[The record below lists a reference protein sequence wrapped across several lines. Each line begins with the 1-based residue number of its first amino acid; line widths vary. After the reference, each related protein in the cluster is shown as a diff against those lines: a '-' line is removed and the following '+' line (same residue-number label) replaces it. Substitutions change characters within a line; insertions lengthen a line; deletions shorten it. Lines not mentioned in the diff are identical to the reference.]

1 MLIDMHHHYIP
12 ERYLELVRQDGKHW
26 QAAFYHDE
34 ALGKDSVVPGM
45 TEPPPVGDVARGVF
59 WMEPGIHDV
68 STRLGE
74 MEEMGI
80 DMAALSISPLL
91 YYYFAAPELGEE
103 VAQLLN
109 DEIQAVAQAH
119 PDRFVPMGTVP
130 LQHVGRAIA
139 EMERV
144 VREYGFTAVEIG
156 GSVQGRHFDEPEFD
170 AFFRRAAELD
180 LLLFIHPGVNPMP
193 ERLQRYHT
201 GNVIGF
207 PTETGVCAAA
217 LIYGGVLHRY
227 PNIKVCLAHGGGI
240 VPGLIGRWD
249 HGWEVRA
256 ESQRQIDRPPS
267 EYFKQLY
274 FDDLTHNDAVLAA
287 LCSIASPERVVVGT
301 DYPYDMAERQ
311 PVMVLDRAEAAG
323 VLTGAEREAVSYET
337 AARLLRIAV

>member
-68 STRLGE
+68 PTRLGE

-193 ERLQRYHT
+193 ERLKRYHT

-267 EYFKQLY
+267 EYFKRQGWASVESEETPVGKTIEQIGDSNIV
-274 FDDLTHNDAVLAA
+274 FSTDWPHLAA
-287 LCSIASPERVVVGT
+287 FRRVRGGRPSMHSPASPQFQV
-301 DYPYDMAERQ
+301 PLC
-311 PVMVLDRAEAAG
+311 PP
-323 VLTGAEREAVSYET
+323 T
-337 AARLLRIAV
+337 APNRCA